1 MEPIMLQVLPK
12 PLERST
18 PVLETSD
25 IDSMLLWQA
34 PIGFIGIK
42 TAYDALEKVYIE
54 PVNVA
59 QSHDTP
65 QNDVEAL
72 TLGALQ
78 AYFKGDFNRYQVL
91 LSQIPTRPVGT
102 SFQKQVWQALST
114 IPLGETRSYKW
125 LAQAIDNPNAIR
137 AVGQANRRNP
147 LPILVPCH
155 RVVNQNGDLGGYM
168 GKNNPYDNA
177 LTIKQTLLNLEA
189 GKDF

>member
-1 MEPIMLQVLPK
+1 MLQVLPK